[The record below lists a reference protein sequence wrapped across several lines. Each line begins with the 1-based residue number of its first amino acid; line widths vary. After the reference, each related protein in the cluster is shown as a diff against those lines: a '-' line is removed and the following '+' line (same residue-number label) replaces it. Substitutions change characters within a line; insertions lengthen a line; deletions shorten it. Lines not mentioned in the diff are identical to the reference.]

1 MNHLT
6 FDNTSLTVAWAPEV
20 RAVNMVLASQPSYPL
35 LETIAQ
41 TLTEEKKNNEI
52 EIL

>member
-20 RAVNMVLASQPSYPL
+20 RAVNMLLASQPSQPSY

-41 TLTEEKKNNEI
+41 TSTEKKNNEI
-52 EIL
+52 L